1 MKKAKLVYGKGYI
14 LGGFFFG
21 MKNFLK
27 DKYIQKYFYGFFGYI
42 SNKHQEININ
52 I

>member
-1 MKKAKLVYGKGYI
+1 MGFLDKD
-14 LGGFFFG
+14 FFFTG
-21 MKNFLK
+21 IGNYPFNIPL
-27 DKYIQKYFYGFFGYI
+27 IYI